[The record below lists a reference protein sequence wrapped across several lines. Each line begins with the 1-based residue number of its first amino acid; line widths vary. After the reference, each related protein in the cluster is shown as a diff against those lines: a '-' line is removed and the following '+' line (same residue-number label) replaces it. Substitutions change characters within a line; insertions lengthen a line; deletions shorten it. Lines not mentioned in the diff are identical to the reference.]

1 MQPPV
6 SELAPRNRIPFLII
20 AILSLAGVAV
30 SGMSLQRHYAK
41 SASEFC
47 DFSQT
52 FNCDVVNRSD
62 YSEIAG
68 IPVAGIGVAG
78 YAALLLLSTARK
90 SRKETPVQLAAT
102 ATAGLVFALYLTWI
116 EAYKLKTWCILC
128 LGSLAAI
135 FLITLCAIIAA
146 LRTSRV

>member
-1 MQPPV
+1 M

-135 FLITLCAIIAA
+135 FLITLCAIIVA